1 MTAAEGNE
9 LMRAVLINCGLT
21 EEAAEQYPTHS
32 MKRTILDWGSCSGAF
47 SYGERRCIGHHLQGL
62 RSEPTYSQDE
72 MSRLHGKIE
81 RIMIAA
87 MRMGQ
92 LDPDAKGAT
101 RIKLDNRDMFQ
112 EESSEESEIEEVDP
126 QVHSRV
132 FQKALDELHPPP
144 PQAEATEE
152 SAVEEVD
159 TSYARHIISEILHHV
174 VTANSLACGRP
185 LNRNYLLLDLSDK
198 DVAHESLANSVLNH
212 ITLGSMPRTRR
223 MCGMKILP
231 HDFVRDHCTR
241 DVT

>member
-1 MTAAEGNE
+1 MS
-9 LMRAVLINCGLT
+9 C
-21 EEAAEQYPTHS
+21 
-32 MKRTILDWGSCSGAF
+32 IL
-47 SYGERRCIGHHLQGL
+47 HH
-62 RSEPTYSQDE
+62 R
-72 MSRLHGKIE
+72 
-81 RIMIAA
+81 
-87 MRMGQ
+87 
-92 LDPDAKGAT
+92 
-101 RIKLDNRDMFQ
+101 KL
-112 EESSEESEIEEVDP
+112 
-126 QVHSRV
+126 
-132 FQKALDELHPPP
+132 K
-144 PQAEATEE
+144 E

-241 DVT
+241 DVI